1 MQDIQDAYVNTQ
13 KGYLEGIINSQSKIY
28 GGYLIP
34 ELITQELLNQINEDY
49 KQKKI
54 DFQMGCRN

>member
-1 MQDIQDAYVNTQ
+1 M
-13 KGYLEGIINSQSKIY
+13 

-34 ELITQELLNQINEDY
+34 ELITQELLNQINEDC

-54 DFQMGCRN
+54 DFQMGCGELEFMLACETTGRERYTA